1 MKICIYIFV
10 IKLYVLD
17 NLKLPRHVYTKVFIY
32 FPHVYERQII
42 NLATHVLESI
52 SSISE
57 DIKQYETAID
67 TFKIK
72 QLLHVCEP
80 EMKLVNNIMSVFDS
94 LLKLSLFDTR
104 MLLLINTVRSNYLF
118 VNKE

>member
-1 MKICIYIFV
+1 M
-10 IKLYVLD
+10 
-17 NLKLPRHVYTKVFIY
+17 FIY

-52 SSISE
+52 SSIS
-57 DIKQYETAID
+57 DIEEYKIAID
-67 TFKIK
+67 TFSIK

-80 EMKLVNNIMSVFDS
+80 EMKLVNNIMSIFDS